1 MRETKQVMRETEQV
15 MRETKQVMRE
25 TKQVMRETKQVM
37 RETEQVMYICNN
49 DEYQTEITH
58 SLVSKTYFTFF
69 VCAVQPTW

>member
-1 MRETKQVMRETEQV
+1 
-15 MRETKQVMRE
+15 MRE